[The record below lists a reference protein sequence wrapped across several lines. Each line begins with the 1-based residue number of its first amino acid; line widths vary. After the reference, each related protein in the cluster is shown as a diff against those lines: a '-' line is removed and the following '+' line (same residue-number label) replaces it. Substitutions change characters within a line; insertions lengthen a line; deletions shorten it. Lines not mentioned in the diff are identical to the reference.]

1 MNLSQYDCQYQNT
14 YIMTR
19 LLEIHIKVVYTETTR
34 TYYVRRNI
42 TIEEFIK
49 EIKRKIM
56 DEVEIKHFELVP
68 LSEGFICAEDGPALE
83 SSSDCVSTI
92 CNDDYT
98 FFYVRPIARSDH
110 RMARSVTQE
119 ERPRC
124 VICLFSERRIA
135 FTSCGHLCI
144 CRNCSNNSLITS
156 CPICRNSQTHRIE
169 IFDP

>member
-1 MNLSQYDCQYQNT
+1 
-14 YIMTR
+14 MTQ
-19 LLEIHIKVVYTETTR
+19 LLEIHFKVVYTKTTR

-49 EIKRKIM
+49 EIKRKIK
-56 DEVEIKHFELVP
+56 DEIRIEHFELVP

-98 FFYVRPIARSDH
+98 FFYIRPITHIDHGVTRSD
-110 RMARSVTQE
+110 
-119 ERPRC
+119 ERLC
-124 VICLFSERRIA
+124 VICLSSERRIA
-135 FTSCGHLCI
+135 FTSCGHLCM
-144 CRNCSNNSLITS
+144 CRNCSNNSSITS
-156 CPICRNSQTHRIE
+156 CPICRNSETHRIE